1 LLAIENTGGV
11 LVSTPIHTIAKL
23 YPRLMRAMGHLR
35 GAVDETMDLTYNQYK
50 TLLSLSDM
58 GPCTLNALSRELEVA
73 TSSASQM
80 VDRLVAME
88 LVERSTADGDR
99 RSIVLTASDQGEKL
113 LEKVKEEILQRYQE
127 LFHHLGP
134 AEQANLAGAINTLV
148 RILEKAIHGEEREM

>member
-1 LLAIENTGGV
+1 M
-11 LVSTPIHTIAKL
+11 STPIHTIAKL

>member
-1 LLAIENTGGV
+1 M
-11 LVSTPIHTIAKL
+11 STPIHTIARL

-80 VDRLVAME
+80 VDRLVAMG
-88 LVERSTADGDR
+88 LVERSSALGDR
-99 RSIVLTASDQGEKL
+99 RSLVLMVSVDGENL
-113 LEKVKEEILQRYQE
+113 LESVKEEILLRYQE
-127 LFHHLGP
+127 LFRHLGP
-134 AEQANLAGAINTLV
+134 AEQANLAGAIHTLV
-148 RILEKAIHGEEREM
+148 RILEKARQEEEKEG